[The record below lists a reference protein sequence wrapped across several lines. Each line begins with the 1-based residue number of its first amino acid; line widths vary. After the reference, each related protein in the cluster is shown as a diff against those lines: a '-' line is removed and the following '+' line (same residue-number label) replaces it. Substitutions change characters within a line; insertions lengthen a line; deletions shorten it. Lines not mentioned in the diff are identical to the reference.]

1 MIILRE
7 KTNIIISY
15 IITTLLLVGTHDL
28 MAVNNILGEPLA
40 HCGRDPVTGYFRDG
54 YCNTTDEDHGTHV
67 VCAVMTE
74 KFLSYTKSQ
83 GNDLSTPNVLY
94 RFPGLK
100 PGDRWCLCALRWR
113 EAFEAGVAPDIDPAS
128 THEKALKYIPLETL
142 LAFRNDRTEQQ

>member
-28 MAVNNILGEPLA
+28 MAVNNILGEPLTL
-40 HCGRDPVTGYFRDG
+40 CGQDPVTGYFRDG

-67 VCAVMTE
+67 VCAVVTE
-74 KFLSYTKSQ
+74 KFLSYTESQ

-113 EAFEAGVAPDIDPAS
+113 EAFEAGVAPDIDPMS

-142 LAFRNDRTEQQ
+142 LAFRYDRTEQQ

>member
-7 KTNIIISY
+7 KTNIISY

-40 HCGRDPVTGYFRDG
+40 LCGRDPVTGYFRDG

-67 VCAVMTE
+67 VCAVVTE

-113 EAFEAGVAPDIDPAS
+113 EAFEAGVAPDIDPSS

-142 LAFRNDRTEQQ
+142 LAFRYDRTEQQ